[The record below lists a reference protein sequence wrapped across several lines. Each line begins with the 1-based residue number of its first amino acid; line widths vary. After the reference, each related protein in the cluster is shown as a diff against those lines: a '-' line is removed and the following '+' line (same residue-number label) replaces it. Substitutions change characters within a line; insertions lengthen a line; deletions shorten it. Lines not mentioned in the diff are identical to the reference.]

1 MKKLINWFRMYS
13 TGVVV
18 PDNTESIDL
27 EELKEMFA
35 AEEGEEWDET

>member
-18 PDNTESIDL
+18 PDNTESVDL

-35 AEEGEEWDET
+35 AEESEECDEN

>member
-27 EELKEMFA
+27 EELKGMFA
-35 AEEGEEWDET
+35 AEEGEEWDEN